1 MKTNIEIEKRFK
13 ELADRSYSEN
23 RYVFTD
29 FLDMLQ
35 LSAFYAIER
44 ELSFAGLTV
53 FGGIDGCERCMV
65 RFGSI
70 DNCGYDESFPIT
82 LLHVSPL
89 QKKFAET
96 LTHRDFLGSVIGLGI
111 ERTKLGDI
119 FVKENECYIF
129 VADSIGEY
137 ILENLSSV
145 KHTSVKVQVC
155 ESIPDS
161 ITPEISEESII
172 VSSNRLDAIIA
183 RVYKL
188 SRDMAIKVISEGK
201 VFVNGREMTGASEGV
216 GQWLQVAVLNDGKN
230 EYYYDDFVDRD
241 KTESAPIKIYLSA
254 GENTIRLMNH
264 RRQENTLTSYAK
276 IQEELNRI
284 APDNDIVFSICEWG
298 KTQPQNWG
306 YKVGDSWRILND
318 ITFQVGSDGDSG
330 HAVWEGAYTTSVT
343 AQYNKAVIMDEFS
356 GLDKGWNDPDMLMI
370 GMNGLTETMCK
381 THMTMWCMI
390 NSPLMLGM
398 DLRNVEKGDSIYSII
413 SNEDAIALNQD
424 ALGVQAKRIFT
435 TKAVLPDKTYI
446 RDNDRMDVLAK
457 PLADGSLALSFINV
471 GMGERSDELSISKE
485 LIRDYIGDKMV
496 QIDKFFKADEYE
508 ITDIWSKEKKTVR
521 TEAFSNK
528 VFGAKSLE
536 GCDNLTIKITPVG

>member
-1 MKTNIEIEKRFK
+1 MKTNIEFEKRFK

-129 VADSIGEY
+129 VADSISEY

-155 ESIPDS
+155 ELIPDS

-201 VFVNGREMTGASEGV
+201 VFVNGREMTG
-216 GQWLQVAVLNDGKN
+216 N
-230 EYYYDDFVDRD
+230 
-241 KTESAPIKIYLSA
+241 
-254 GENTIRLMNH
+254 
-264 RRQENTLTSYAK
+264 
-276 IQEELNRI
+276 
-284 APDNDIVFSICEWG
+284 
-298 KTQPQNWG
+298 
-306 YKVGDSWRILND
+306 
-318 ITFQVGSDGDSG
+318 
-330 HAVWEGAYTTSVT
+330 
-343 AQYNKAVIMDEFS
+343 
-356 GLDKGWNDPDMLMI
+356 
-370 GMNGLTETMCK
+370 
-381 THMTMWCMI
+381 
-390 NSPLMLGM
+390 
-398 DLRNVEKGDSIYSII
+398 
-413 SNEDAIALNQD
+413 
-424 ALGVQAKRIFT
+424 
-435 TKAVLPDKTYI
+435 
-446 RDNDRMDVLAK
+446 
-457 PLADGSLALSFINV
+457 
-471 GMGERSDELSISKE
+471 
-485 LIRDYIGDKMV
+485 
-496 QIDKFFKADEYE
+496 
-508 ITDIWSKEKKTVR
+508 
-521 TEAFSNK
+521 
-528 VFGAKSLE
+528 AKSLKE
-536 GCDNLTIKITPVG
+536 GDIVSVRGKGRFIYDGDEGVTRKNKLSVRIKRYV